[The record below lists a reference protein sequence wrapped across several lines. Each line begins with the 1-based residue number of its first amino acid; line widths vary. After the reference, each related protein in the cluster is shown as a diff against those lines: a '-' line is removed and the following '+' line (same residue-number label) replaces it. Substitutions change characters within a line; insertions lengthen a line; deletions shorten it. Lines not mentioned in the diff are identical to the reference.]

1 MMTVIKRSKKASV
14 EELVNALDRFIFLLE
29 GQKED
34 EAVSDLRIALGDL
47 QKYQIDSDEFKAS
60 VSIVVNSYEGEHE
73 LSAYTHRRE
82 AADKGDWTEADDLFL
97 VSTKV
102 LNLAQRFSH

>member
-1 MMTVIKRSKKASV
+1 MD
-14 EELVNALDRFIFLLE
+14 ELATFLNRFIFLLE

-34 EAVSDLRIALGDL
+34 EAVADLRIAVGDL
-47 QKYQIDSDEFKAS
+47 QKYQIGSDEFKAALT
-60 VSIVVNSYEGEHE
+60 IIINSYEGEHE

-82 AADKGDWTEADDLFL
+82 AADKGNWTEADELFL